1 MSAPE
6 QIPLDQFLESAS
18 ERLQFLREYSSL
30 VQEAAPRR
38 DEIEQLFQAA
48 HWLGSEAA
56 GQGFPLFSEI
66 AGRMAHVF
74 QYALHAELP
83 PESHGP
89 LVEFLADAIT
99 LLEGD
104 LIQIDS
110 DRTETA
116 EDVET
121 FKRRYSFAFAQP
133 AAQEALPRSAAVT
146 EETDRAAED
155 APAAASSGE
164 IGEVLP
170 EDEDV
175 PAEVLEFFV
184 PEADEHLQAVTECL
198 LALESGATQ
207 DDVHRLFRAM
217 HTVKGSAAQVGLRRV
232 SAVAHRMEDL
242 VGRIRDGSLRA
253 TPEVV
258 DLCLESVDVLK
269 KTIHRQWA
277 DEQAAAAGLQSIV
290 ERLAPYAPR
299 EAEASPA
306 VQEAAPAETEA
317 KPAGEL
323 LPPRASGQRRRAAAA
338 MPGGKSVRIALDRLD
353 RMMNAVGELV
363 INRTRMVGRMAE
375 LEKLVEVLN
384 FSKSRLVGKIDDF

>member
-1 MSAPE
+1 VSAPE

-155 APAAASSGE
+155 APAAASS
-164 IGEVLP
+164 LP
-170 EDEDV
+170 SSSASRAV
-175 PAEVLEFFV
+175 MILSRLLTTCLFISATRSWPA
-184 PEADEHLQAVTECL
+184 A
-198 LALESGATQ
+198 
-207 DDVHRLFRAM
+207 
-217 HTVKGSAAQVGLRRV
+217 SAAVMIC
-232 SAVAHRMEDL
+232 SVACR
-242 VGRIRDGSLRA
+242 
-253 TPEVV
+253 
-258 DLCLESVDVLK
+258 
-269 KTIHRQWA
+269 WA
-277 DEQAAAAGLQSIV
+277 
-290 ERLAPYAPR
+290 
-299 EAEASPA
+299 
-306 VQEAAPAETEA
+306 
-317 KPAGEL
+317 
-323 LPPRASGQRRRAAAA
+323 
-338 MPGGKSVRIALDRLD
+338 
-353 RMMNAVGELV
+353 
-363 INRTRMVGRMAE
+363 
-375 LEKLVEVLN
+375 
-384 FSKSRLVGKIDDF
+384 